1 MKKLIFALILFVAP
15 VFLLESCSNNSSNQ
29 KSSAN
34 KGEAIVTVI
43 SKADFFTT
51 VNKLQASIVAN
62 NLILLKE
69 YNLQAMMKMV
79 GTDIDPFN
87 LYQIFQPKYGKI
99 LLDNDPDA
107 FASTPLSIMIKQDG
121 NKVKVI
127 YRKPSNVYGIFN
139 LPSSFTDKLDKLF
152 AKIAA
157 GATE

>member
-15 VFLLESCSNNSSNQ
+15 VFLLESCSKGSTNQ

-34 KGEAIVTVI
+34 KGEAIVTLT
-43 SKADFFTT
+43 SKSDFFTT
-51 VNKLQASIVAN
+51 VNKLQSAIVAN
-62 NLILLKE
+62 HLILLKE

-79 GTDIDPFN
+79 GTNIDPFN
-87 LYQIFQPKYGKI
+87 LYQVFQPVYGKI
-99 LLDNDPDA
+99 LIDNDPDA
-107 FASTPLSIMIKQDG
+107 FASTPLSLMIKQDG
-121 NKVKVI
+121 NKVEVI

-139 LPSSFTDKLDKLF
+139 LPSSFTNKLDKLF